1 MKQEGPKFNKG
12 DLAVLQDPDFI
23 TALGGL
29 AVIVSDPVLV
39 FVHDWECILEFPKE
53 FWCYDVYIGNKL
65 FTQIPEQMLR
75 SLKNE
80 DKAENIKGKQ
90 DQIK

>member
-1 MKQEGPKFNKG
+1 VLIVNQEGPKFVKG
-12 DLAVLQDPDFI
+12 DLVVLQDPDFI

-29 AVIVSDPVLV
+29 AVIVRDPVLV
-39 FVHDWECILEFPKE
+39 FVHDWECIQEFPKE
-53 FWCYDVYIGNKL
+53 FWCYDIYVGSKL

-80 DKAENIKGKQ
+80 NKVENTQRK
-90 DQIK
+90 

>member
-1 MKQEGPKFNKG
+1 MKQEGPKFNEG

-80 DKAENIKGKQ
+80 NKAKNNKGKQ
-90 DQIK
+90 DPAK

>member
-39 FVHDWECILEFPKE
+39 FLHDWECIQEFPKE
-53 FWCYDVYIGNKL
+53 FW
-65 FTQIPEQMLR
+65 
-75 SLKNE
+75 
-80 DKAENIKGKQ
+80 
-90 DQIK
+90 